1 MIRVEYA
8 LVDEPKFEVDPLRA
22 KMLYIKRVAQFSSD
36 GYNEAEVL
44 QARGHK
50 NLRVI
55 MDTEWEMS
63 ITCDDCRLWACITRS
78 HPLYRLSENE
88 RSGALLEVLQ
98 CDPKELRRRFGK
110 RLTAEDVLNLSSDA
124 DDPTIY
130 GAADTDDKHTLKNRA
145 WKERRKNEKRTKE
158 SGG

>member
-1 MIRVEYA
+1 MIEIEYA
-8 LVDEPKFEVDPLRA
+8 LIDEPKFTVDPFRA
-22 KMLYIKRVAQFSSD
+22 KMLYLKRVAQFSAD

-44 QARGHK
+44 EARGHK

-63 ITCDDCRLWACITRS
+63 ITCDDCSLWACITRA

-88 RSGALLEVLQ
+88 RSGALLDVVQ

-110 RLTAEDVLNLSSDA
+110 RLTAEDVLNMASD
-124 DDPTIY
+124 DTDPTIY
-130 GAADTDDKHTLKNRA
+130 GAADTDDRHTLKNRA